1 MGIINQTL
9 IITAIGMGLVF
20 VAIMLLWGLMELI
33 VRVTADKK
41 PVEKSTAVEIPLDEA
56 APAGPVDRRRQ
67 AAAVAVSAALASAVA
82 KPGAAKAAAVAVATA
97 LALKNDGKTSD
108 SVSEP
113 INRVSAW
120 QSMMRARQIVSNYQV
135 YKRKL

>member
-33 VRVTADKK
+33 VKLTAEKI
-41 PVEKSTAVEIPLDEA
+41 PAEKSLAGDTPLVNEISTSTDN
-56 APAGPVDRRRQ
+56 RRKQ
-67 AAAVAVSAALASAVA
+67 AAAAAVTAALASAVA